1 MFIFETINL
10 NITTIK
16 IIEVEMSI
24 QTAATKLLFKLP
36 KPILNKIMR
45 SIPQSNK
52 SNSDKEKPW
61 HLKGNWAPVKD
72 EIVIENLEIKGEIP
86 KEISGMYLRNGMNP
100 VSGYSDHWFFGNG
113 MLHGVKI
120 NDGKA
125 SYMNKY
131 VRTPYFEEDMGM
143 MEGSFDLKASPAN
156 THVIR
161 HAGKILTLEEAHL
174 PWSVDEDLN
183 TIDSYD
189 FNGKLNGPMTA
200 HPRVCP
206 ETGELLFFGYQMM
219 QKPYLTYHRVS
230 KEGELVQSEEIDIPK
245 PVMMHDWNITRNY
258 VIFMDLPL
266 VFDLDDAVSGSDPF
280 GFKPECGARLGVMPR
295 NGSNSDI
302 KWIEIN
308 PCFVFHPMNAY
319 EENEKIILHVCRQNK
334 AMVGGM
340 DEIYGGEDTTGKI
353 WKWTINLT
361 SGTCSEEQIDDR
373 PCDFARVD
381 DRLVGLKAKNGY
393 AMALNEK
400 AETLTFD
407 QYLYKFDL
415 ENNKR
420 FDHNLGDNVFGGEP
434 VFVPK
439 SGSSS
444 EDDGWVMAI
453 VYDANIDKSKL
464 IIVDTENFDKK
475 PVGEI
480 ILPQRVPFGA
490 HGSWLSN

>member
-1 MFIFETINL
+1 
-10 NITTIK
+10 
-16 IIEVEMSI
+16 
-24 QTAATKLLFKLP
+24 
-36 KPILNKIMR
+36 
-45 SIPQSNK
+45 
-52 SNSDKEKPW
+52 
-61 HLKGNWAPVKD
+61 
-72 EIVIENLEIKGEIP
+72 
-86 KEISGMYLRNGMNP
+86 
-100 VSGYSDHWFFGNG
+100 
-113 MLHGVKI
+113 
-120 NDGKA
+120 
-125 SYMNKY
+125 
-131 VRTPYFEEDMGM
+131 M
-143 MEGSFDLKASPAN
+143 MESSFDLKASPAN

-174 PWSVDEDLN
+174 PWSVDENLD

-200 HPRVCP
+200 HPRICP

-219 QKPYLTYHRVS
+219 KKPYLTYHRVS
-230 KEGELVQSEEIDIPK
+230 KEGVLVQSEEIDIPR

-266 VFDLDDAVSGSDPF
+266 VFDIDEAVNGSDPF

-319 EENEKIILHVCRQNK
+319 EEGDSIILHVCRQNK

-340 DEIYGGEDTTGKI
+340 DEIYGGEDTTGKL

-361 SGTCSEEQIDDR
+361 SGSCLEEQIDDR

-400 AETLTFD
+400 ADSLTFD

-420 FDHNLGDNVFGGEP
+420 LDHDLGENVFGGEP
-434 VFVPK
+434 IFVPK
-439 SGSSS
+439 NKDLS
-444 EDDGWVMAI
+444 EDKGWIMAI

-475 PVGEI
+475 PIGEV